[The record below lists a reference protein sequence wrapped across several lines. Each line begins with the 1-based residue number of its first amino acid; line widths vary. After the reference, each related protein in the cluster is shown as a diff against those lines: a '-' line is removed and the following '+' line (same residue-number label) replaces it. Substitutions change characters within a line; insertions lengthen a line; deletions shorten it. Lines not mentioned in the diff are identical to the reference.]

1 MGDYHLKDPG
11 AALDYRIDWGGVLAD
26 GVTLVSS
33 AWSIAPDVGG
43 GLVADGGGLAGAA
56 AVTRLSGGV
65 AGHVYRVSNRVTFSD
80 GGADERTLVV
90 RVGER

>member
-26 GVTLVSS
+26 GMTLVSS
-33 AWSIAPDVGG
+33 AWSVEPDEAG
-43 GLVADGGGLAGAA
+43 GLAADGGALTGAA

-65 AGHVYRVSNRVTFSD
+65 AGHVYRLCNRVTFSD
-80 GGADERTLVV
+80 GSADERTLVV
-90 RVGER
+90 RVEER